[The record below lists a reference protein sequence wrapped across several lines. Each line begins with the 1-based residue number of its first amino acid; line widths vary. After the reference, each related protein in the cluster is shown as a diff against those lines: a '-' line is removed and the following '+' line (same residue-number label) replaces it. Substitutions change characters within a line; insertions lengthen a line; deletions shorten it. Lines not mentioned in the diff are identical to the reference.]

1 MDPNPWQIIQTWE
14 RKDWSAEWV
23 LASADDTLGD
33 INEGYDSDG
42 MAPWSSPPTSSIYS
56 DDPLPAID
64 MRWSGRQPFQEQVTW
79 IMHQFMI
86 RGTHR
91 PMETLLDWRIYRL
104 KVHYNSTSPG
114 HVIWMG
120 KDQLL
125 YQQITFTMGDF
136 RGFIHRLVTAAQE
149 ILG

>member
-1 MDPNPWQIIQTWE
+1 MDPNTWQIIQTWE

-64 MRWSGRQPFQEQVTW
+64 MRWSGC
-79 IMHQFMI
+79 
-86 RGTHR
+86 
-91 PMETLLDWRIYRL
+91 
-104 KVHYNSTSPG
+104 
-114 HVIWMG
+114 
-120 KDQLL
+120 
-125 YQQITFTMGDF
+125 
-136 RGFIHRLVTAAQE
+136 
-149 ILG
+149 